1 MRAPSLAI
9 ALLAAA
15 LAACDKGTVDLNVA
29 DAPVDDADAVV
40 VQFTGVTLRHSNG
53 DTEDFTFD
61 TPKSIDLLAQTE
73 GASEALLA
81 GARVEDGDYTEVRLR
96 ISATGAGTDSWV
108 DETGGARRALVLD
121 ASDEGRLRIPTTFNV
136 GRGDRMAL
144 TVDFDLRKS
153 VLTPDSASAPYA
165 LRPSLRL
172 VNTDGAGA
180 VGGTVSAALA
190 GASGCRPAVY
200 LYRGHG
206 ITPDDEGSAGAPF
219 ASAIVRAATP
229 DFAYR
234 IAFIPPGNYTAAFTC
249 GAAADD
255 PERDDATTFPES
267 AEVTVSS
274 GGTAIANF
282 P

>member
-1 MRAPSLAI
+1 MQGSRI
-9 ALLAAA
+9 VTIVLAAG
-15 LAACDKGTVDLNVA
+15 LAACDKGTLDLDVA
-29 DAPVDDADAVV
+29 DAPIDDADAVV

-53 DTEDFTFD
+53 DTEDFDFE
-61 TPKSIDLLAQTE
+61 TPKSIDLAAQTE
-73 GASEALLA
+73 GASAALLA
-81 GARVEDGDYTEVRLR
+81 GVRVEDGDYTEVRLR
-96 ISATGAGTDSWV
+96 LSATGAGTDSYV

-121 ASDEGRLRIPTTFNV
+121 AADEGRLRIPATFNV

-153 VLTPDSASAPYA
+153 VLTPDSASAPYG

-172 VNTDGAGA
+172 VATEGTGAVAGA
-180 VGGTVSAALA
+180 VTAALA

-206 ITPDDEGSAGAPF
+206 VTPDDEGSVGAPF
-219 ASAIVRAATP
+219 ASARVRATGA

-249 GAAADD
+249 QAAADD
-255 PERDDATTFPES
+255 PETDDATTFPET
-267 AEVTVSS
+267 AEVTVST
-274 GGTAIANF
+274 GATATADF